1 MLQVLYILAFTVLA
15 VLAIGNLMR
24 SLFTLGVE
32 SHRYNPQQNRRSTAN
47 GLFMHPNGTISHPEL
62 LDDMGNLTTE
72 PLLVMRSI
80 SMEDAREHL
89 NALYESSPGYEAD
102 NSED

>member
-15 VLAIGNLMR
+15 VLAISNLMR

-32 SHRYNPQQNRRSTAN
+32 SHRYQPQENRRNTAN
-47 GLFMHPNGTISHPEL
+47 GLFLRPNGTISHPEL
-62 LDDMGNLTTE
+62 LDDKGNLTNE

-89 NALYESSPGYEAD
+89 NALYESSPGYETD
-102 NSED
+102 HSDD